1 MTLTDPA
8 KGCAVAAQSAACGVV
23 SGDGSGA
30 AAAASVHHGDGNNG
44 DGNGGMGRAVADFLE
59 RMTQLEAEAGRA
71 ELQVRQLR
79 ATREQLAAKKG
90 DMQRR
95 LDALIA
101 EERHAGERM
110 QAETQA
116 NADHLSHIDPL
127 NAALDLSVHHQAPL
141 HAYLSAAVQKLQAD
155 TAAVEEAAR
164 EVGVVEGGGSEGQ
177 QQLLQQCL

>member
-1 MTLTDPA
+1 MALNDPA
-8 KGCAVAAQSAACGVV
+8 KGAVAHAAGDV
-23 SGDGSGA
+23 SGGGGGGA
-30 AAAASVHHGDGNNG
+30 AAAAAHSDGDGG
-44 DGNGGMGRAVADFLE
+44 GGGGMSRAVSDFLE

-79 ATREQLAAKKG
+79 VTREQLAAKKG

-141 HAYLSAAVQKLQAD
+141 HAYLSAAVQKLEAD
-155 TAAVEEAAR
+155 TAAVEVAAR
-164 EVGVVEGGGSEGQ
+164 QVGVGGEERP
-177 QQLLQQCL
+177 